1 MKLFLITT
9 TLFFITNIFCIDIA
23 KFNLI
28 EDKFDACEI
37 EYDFQN
43 AIQTENLT
51 IIKDNNKR
59 KVFSFRFFD
68 TNNPIPTENLIKII
82 DDEDKVKDVD
92 FYNII
97 WNNGD
102 FYRRKSVCH
111 FTKVYKNSKKLK
123 YTGSSYTDVTQDVS
137 YTGIVFNQTSKLN
150 LFIIESF
157 CSNFENDS
165 VFRIGEVFENNDKF
179 YLAYS
184 ALENFDLNY
193 LQNAIDKTKELYENN
208 IFMDEPVCIVNYRY
222 DVDLD
227 QEKGTGQIAIAG
239 VKLFYII
246 KLDKEL
252 IINNSLKLFNFE
264 DTFWRMEENLR
275 IESFENFLKTYLKTL
290 TNMYLKDKLLIDT
303 RADLSF
309 MIDSETNELFFL
321 QLIDLS
327 ESDTNDID
335 KTFKNMN
342 IYKLFEKLYIM
353 IKYKQKFNEY
363 LMFRNTNVNNYEDLK
378 RNIPNVDN
386 YLSKDKNFRFG
397 FFFNFQEFSRI
408 TLQEQLIKNE
418 LTQEEEKLQMDEKQ
432 KKIKKENEENS
443 DELNKEEVNLGISG
457 QIKDERFF
465 FLFEKEF
472 NLYFYNF
479 IKYHFILK
487 KREPEDIFNKG
498 SWITFC
504 DNVGKLLLAIG
515 KYNEFEI
522 MEKFYL
528 FLEKKNNI
536 FEKTFEKGS
545 NKHFLD
551 EERKA
556 DERKKEMIGKKIE
569 ELKERT
575 NENDINLEKIEKI
588 DAILNNSFEY
598 QLQSQLKFP
607 NHKTIQK
614 KEEIDQKNILTKIHH
629 EDSRLK
635 LVLETIDLEIKKKTS
650 SKKSKKENKNKIGN
664 IYYKETDRKY
674 YGSEN
679 SDEDHNHNDKKEEKD
694 LVDILEEKEQI
705 HLNSKKFN
713 KFLLKKGLIKKMK
726 KNKNLH
732 NVVEV
737 EFVKIFSSFVIVLL
751 FFMI

>member
-1 MKLFLITT
+1 MLI
-9 TLFFITNIFCIDIA
+9 
-23 KFNLI
+23 
-28 EDKFDACEI
+28 
-37 EYDFQN
+37 
-43 AIQTENLT
+43 
-51 IIKDNNKR
+51 IIYQK
-59 KVFSFRFFD
+59 
-68 TNNPIPTENLIKII
+68 IKIF
-82 DDEDKVKDVD
+82 VLV
-92 FYNII
+92 
-97 WNNGD
+97 
-102 FYRRKSVCH
+102 
-111 FTKVYKNSKKLK
+111 
-123 YTGSSYTDVTQDVS
+123 
-137 YTGIVFNQTSKLN
+137 
-150 LFIIESF
+150 
-157 CSNFENDS
+157 
-165 VFRIGEVFENNDKF
+165 
-179 YLAYS
+179 
-184 ALENFDLNY
+184 
-193 LQNAIDKTKELYENN
+193 
-208 IFMDEPVCIVNYRY
+208 
-222 DVDLD
+222 
-227 QEKGTGQIAIAG
+227 
-239 VKLFYII
+239 
-246 KLDKEL
+246 
-252 IINNSLKLFNFE
+252 
-264 DTFWRMEENLR
+264 
-275 IESFENFLKTYLKTL
+275 
-290 TNMYLKDKLLIDT
+290 
-303 RADLSF
+303 
-309 MIDSETNELFFL
+309 
-321 QLIDLS
+321 
-327 ESDTNDID
+327 
-335 KTFKNMN
+335 
-342 IYKLFEKLYIM
+342 
-353 IKYKQKFNEY
+353 
-363 LMFRNTNVNNYEDLK
+363 
-378 RNIPNVDN
+378 
-386 YLSKDKNFRFG
+386 

-614 KEEIDQKNILTKIHH
+614 KEEIDQKNILTNKIHH

-635 LVLETIDLEIKKKTS
+635 LVLELIDLEIKKKTS